1 MFAAI
6 GLVLLAFLGVGAVA
20 VYLWVRRVN
29 AWADAMIVSFG
40 LMELRDRPELLDN
53 DRNREEASSS
63 NSREVDMRVASSH
76 PVRKVPSQN
85 GRRDDGARV
94 RLDASEWPGGKS
106 QSRTS
111 LAEAATRKRDR
122 V

>member
-53 DRNREEASSS
+53 DRNREEASSF
-63 NSREVDMRVASSH
+63 NPREVDVRAASWH
-76 PVRKVPSQN
+76 PVRKVRSP
-85 GRRDDGARV
+85 GRWGAG
-94 RLDASEWPGGKS
+94 L
-106 QSRTS
+106 T
-111 LAEAATRKRDR
+111 
-122 V
+122 